1 MLLCFHWCQII
12 CVLCV
17 SSLLLF
23 GCQYHCNKMPGKTRL
38 QNDLLCVICVEWD
51 IKPYT
56 VTHSS
61 VDWPTYDTLLVNVNP
76 SLEMS
81 VLLVAVL

>member
-1 MLLCFHWCQII
+1 MVSVCVVFCFY
-12 CVLCV
+12 V
-17 SSLLLF
+17 F
-23 GCQYHCNKMPGKTRL
+23 GCQYQCSRLPGKTRL
-38 QNDLLCVICVEWD
+38 QNDLLCVVCVEWD